1 MAHVLGKTNE
11 KKINFSFLVL
21 VNLQFIT
28 NMSFVWQ
35 MEINSQFVMES
46 MKKLK
51 PNVGNLPLASHYS
64 L

>member
-1 MAHVLGKTNE
+1 MAHVLGKLM
-11 KKINFSFLVL
+11 KKRYFFLLLVL

-51 PNVGNLPLASHYS
+51 PNVGNWPLALHYS